1 MKKLSFIFSWLPIG
15 IAVTLLSFLV
25 YGVVQQTIRL
35 SANIPQIQLAED
47 AAVNIVRGVSPQ
59 AVIPKDN
66 VDMAASL
73 SPYMIVYDDQGNILA
88 SSVELDGKVPVLPSG
103 VLAQAREQ
111 EVRVTW
117 QPRSGVRSAAVVV
130 RYVGDKPGFVLAG
143 RSLREV
149 EKLEDV
155 ILRDVFM
162 GWAVTMVVTLVAFFL
177 FRR

>member
-1 MKKLSFIFSWLPIG
+1 MKKLGFIFSWLPIG

-35 SANIPQIQLAED
+35 SANSPQIQLAED
-47 AAVNIVRGVSPQ
+47 AAVNIVRGASPQ

-117 QPRSGVRSAAVVV
+117 QPRVGVRSAAVIV
-130 RYVGDKPGFVLAG
+130 RFVGDKPGFVLAG

-162 GWAVTMVVTLVAFFL
+162 GWVVTMVVTLVAFFL